1 MPVTGTFRP
10 EELEARPSFAL
21 LGPGFGD
28 GEAWTLLDALEAV
41 DPGGP
46 ADLLV
51 APFEL
56 ALPLAFRAGAR
67 ERLMQVELSDR
78 ARPLALRLDASGH
91 AAGVRTIRE
100 AIAAGDVYQVNLTL
114 RALLP
119 PVPASALLARVCARG
134 VPRFAAWVRLPDRRE
149 LVSASPELLFA
160 VRGRSVRSEPMKG
173 TSPLDAEAGL
183 LASEKDKAELA
194 MITDLVRNDLA
205 PVCEPGS
212 VRVLSARRL
221 LRLPYAVQA
230 VSEVIGTL
238 HDGATL
244 VEVLAA
250 LHPGGSVTGAP
261 KAAAVAM
268 IRAMEPSPRGLYC
281 GALAH
286 VDGDR
291 AVASLLIRT
300 AERDAGGWTFGV
312 GGGIVWDSDPEAELR
327 EIHVKLG
334 ALG

>member
-1 MPVTGTFRP
+1 VTAAFEP
-10 EELEARPSFAL
+10 EALEARPSFAL
-21 LGPGFGD
+21 LAPGFGD
-28 GEAWTLLDALEAV
+28 GERWTLLDALGAV
-41 DPGGP
+41 DLGGL

-51 APFEL
+51 APFE
-56 ALPLAFRAGAR
+56 AACPLAFRAGAR
-67 ERLMQVELSDR
+67 ERLTQVALSDR
-78 ARPLALRLDASGH
+78 APPLAPRLDASGH
-91 AAGVRTIRE
+91 AAGVCAIRE

-119 PVPASALLARVCARG
+119 PLPASALLARLCARG
-134 VPRFAAWVRLPDRRE
+134 VPRFAAWVRLPDERE
-149 LVSASPELLFA
+149 FVSASPELFFE
-160 VRGRSVRSEPMKG
+160 VRGRNVRSEPMKG
-173 TSPLDAEAGL
+173 TSPPGAEARL

-205 PVCEPGS
+205 PVCEPRS

-221 LRLPYAVQA
+221 LRLPYAIQA
-230 VSEVIGTL
+230 VSEVTGTL
-238 HDGATL
+238 HDGAGP

-268 IRAMEPSPRGLYC
+268 IRALEPSPRGFYC

-286 VDGDR
+286 VEGDR

-300 AERDAGGWTFGV
+300 AERDAAGWTYGV